1 MTTEQIITLVISSV
15 LGSNLL
21 LEVVRWW
28 LKNKDTASAS
38 KQQQSVAQMDDDA
51 KMRKELWDEIE
62 KLRTQIA
69 SQQASIQELTRL
81 NGELTGKNIASEA
94 KIENFVQRL
103 TAVTLERD
111 MGIRRITELESKVD
125 ELETQVA
132 TLQGRRRK
140 PLGGTA

>member
-15 LGSNLL
+15 LGSNIL
-21 LEVVRWW
+21 LELVRWW
-28 LKNKDTASAS
+28 LKNKDSASAS
-38 KQQQSVAQMDDDA
+38 RQQQSVAQMDDDA

-94 KIENFVQRL
+94 KIESQVQRL
-103 TAVTLERD
+103 TAVTLDRD
-111 MGIRRITELESKVD
+111 MKDKRIGELETKVD
-125 ELETQVA
+125 ELQRQIAPT
-132 TLQGRRRK
+132 RRK
-140 PLGGTA
+140 SLGGIA